1 MKSANPYILIIVLI
15 TAISAA
21 FAAKPAGKSPQGSEL
36 IARGNNQ
43 FTLDIYRRLATGQD
57 NLFLSPYSISTALA
71 MTYLGS
77 EGRTATQ
84 MAATLHYPTDRNDA
98 SSEPFQPLDR
108 DQFSGL
114 LGAMN
119 KDLNARGKEG
129 NYELAVAN
137 ALWPQK
143 GYKFLDK
150 YIRLVQSDFD
160 AGLTELDYALQAEK
174 SRLTINSWVEEKT
187 NDKIKD
193 LIPKGMLNAMVRLVL
208 TNAVYFK
215 GDWNEQFEPKE
226 TKDAPFTLIDGK
238 TATAAMM
245 NQTKDFRYAETGA
258 LQILDLP
265 YVGNEL
271 SMIVLLP
278 KAQNGLPD
286 IQESLTIEKLHNS
299 LASLR
304 KRKVAVSLPKFKIT
318 SKFSLASVLQPMG
331 MTDAFSRNADFSGMT
346 GSKDLF
352 ISAVV
357 HKAYVDVNEEGTEA
371 AAATGVTMKLL
382 SIPAPP
388 ARFIADHP
396 FMFLIRD
403 NKTGSILF
411 IGRVMNPA
419 TASV

>member
-1 MKSANPYILIIVLI
+1 MKSTNPYILIIVLI

-43 FTLDIYRRLATGQD
+43 FTLDIYRKLAAGQY

-71 MTYLGS
+71 MTYLGAH
-77 EGRTATQ
+77 GRTATQ
-84 MAATLHYPTDRNDA
+84 MAATMNYPTDKNA
-98 SSEPFQPLDR
+98 VASEPFQPLDR
-108 DQFSGL
+108 DQFSES

-143 GYKFLDK
+143 GYKFLDE
-150 YIRLVQSDFD
+150 YIRLVRTDFD
-160 AGLTELDYALQAEK
+160 AGLTELDYVSQAEK
-174 SRLTINSWVEEKT
+174 SRQTINSWVEDKT

-193 LIPKGMLNAMVRLVL
+193 LIPKRMLNAMQRLAL
-208 TNAVYFK
+208 THAVYFQ

-226 TKDAPFTLIDGK
+226 TEDAPFTLIDGK

-245 NQTKDFRYAETGA
+245 RQTKDFRYVETGA

-265 YVGNEL
+265 YVENEL

-278 KAQNGLPD
+278 KAQNRLPD
-286 IQESLTIEKLHNS
+286 IQKSLTIEKLHNS

-318 SKFSLASVLQPMG
+318 SKFSLASVLQSMG

-346 GSKDLF
+346 GGKDLF

-388 ARFIADHP
+388 VRFTADHP

-403 NKTGSILF
+403 NTTGSILF
-411 IGRVMNPA
+411 IGRVMNPK
-419 TASV
+419 V